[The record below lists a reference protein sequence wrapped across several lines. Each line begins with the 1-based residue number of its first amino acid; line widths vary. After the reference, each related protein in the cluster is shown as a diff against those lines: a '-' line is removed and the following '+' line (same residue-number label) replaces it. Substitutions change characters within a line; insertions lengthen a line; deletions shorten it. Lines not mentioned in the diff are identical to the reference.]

1 MRLVV
6 DARVAIR
13 WFVDE
18 EFSERA
24 GALLERE
31 YDLFA
36 PRLLASEVGNALWR
50 KVRMGESDHDEALE
64 IADSLPRIPVSWA
77 DELTVCS
84 DAVRLSLDWGHPVY
98 DCFYLALA
106 RQLDAS
112 MVTSDARS
120 ANAVT
125 GTAFGHL
132 ILTQEKLDLA

>member
-1 MRLVV
+1 
-6 DARVAIR
+6 
-13 WFVDE
+13 
-18 EFSERA
+18 
-24 GALLERE
+24 
-31 YDLFA
+31 
-36 PRLLASEVGNALWR
+36 
-50 KVRMGESDHDEALE
+50 MGELDHDEALE

-84 DAVRLSLDWGHPVY
+84 DAVRLSLELGHPVY

>member
-1 MRLVV
+1 M
-6 DARVAIR
+6 DARAAIK

-31 YDLFA
+31 YDLYA
-36 PRLLASEVGNALWR
+36 SRLLASEVSNALGR
-50 KVRMGESDHDEALE
+50 KVRIGEFDHGEALE
-64 IADSLPRIPVSWA
+64 IADSIPRIPVSWA

-84 DAVRLSLDWGHPVY
+84 DAVRLSLELGHPVY

-106 RQLDAS
+106 RLLDAS
-112 MVTSDARS
+112 TVTSYARF

-125 GTAFGHL
+125 ATAFGHL
-132 ILTQEKLDLA
+132 ILTLEKLDLA